1 VKRKTQGWLAVAG
14 ALLTLSAATPTSLAA
29 DAPELYLGSVAMD
42 IPSAMYRRL
51 KPLADYLTQELG
63 RPVQLRL
70 SADLTRAS
78 NEVAAGAVDIAY
90 LTPVA
95 YIKAHRAGQAR
106 VLAKCVTAGHG
117 SLRLMIVS
125 RPDSKVRSV
134 GDLAGKS
141 FAFGDPAAILQRAVV
156 VNAGM
161 PLERLGSYKFIGHYD
176 NIARG
181 IASGEFD
188 AGILKDTTAAQW
200 QKKGA
205 LHIIHTSPDLPPYNI
220 AVSKRVDDRL
230 AGQIQKALIALSL
243 DKPEHRGILQALDPR
258 YTGFAATTDAEYEV
272 VRVLTRPFEK

>member
-1 VKRKTQGWLAVAG
+1 MAAAG
-14 ALLTLSAATPTSLAA
+14 AALVLAGTPLTSPAA

-51 KPLADYLTQELG
+51 KPLADYLTRELG

-70 SADLTRAS
+70 SSDLTRAS

-95 YIKAHRAGQAR
+95 YIKAQRAGQAR
-106 VLAKCVTAGHG
+106 LLVKCVTAGQG
-117 SLRLMIVS
+117 SLHLMIVS
-125 RPDSKVRSV
+125 RSNSRIRSV
-134 GDLAGKS
+134 ADLAGKS

-156 VNAGM
+156 VNAGL
-161 PLERLGSYKFIGHYD
+161 PLEKLGSYKFIGHYD

-181 IASGEFD
+181 ITSGEFD

-200 QKKGA
+200 VKRGE
-205 LHIIHTSPDLPPYNI
+205 LRLVHTSPGLPPYNL

-230 AGQIQKALIALSL
+230 AAQMQKALLALKL
-243 DKPEHRGILQALDPR
+243 DNPEHRRVIQALDPN
-258 YTGFAATTDAEYEV
+258 YTGFAATSDAEYEV
-272 VRVLTRPFEK
+272 VRVLTRPFDK

>member
-1 VKRKTQGWLAVAG
+1 MAALVLAG
-14 ALLTLSAATPTSLAA
+14 TSSSTLAA

-42 IPSAMYRRL
+42 IPSAMYQRL
-51 KPLADYLTQELG
+51 KPLADYLAHELG
-63 RPVQLRL
+63 RSVQLRL

-95 YIKAHRAGQAR
+95 YIKAQRAGQAR
-106 VLAKCVTAGHG
+106 VLVKCVTAGQG
-117 SLRLMIVS
+117 SLRLMIATRNNS
-125 RPDSKVRSV
+125 SIRSV
-134 GDLAGKS
+134 ADLSGKA

-188 AGILKDTTAAQW
+188 AGILKDTTATQW
-200 QKKGA
+200 VKKGE
-205 LHIIHTSPDLPPYNI
+205 LRVIHTSPELPPYNVAI
-220 AVSKRVDDRL
+220 SKRVDDRL
-230 AGQIQKALIALSL
+230 AAQIQKALLALNL
-243 DKPEHRGILQALDPR
+243 DNPEHRRVIHALDPR
-258 YTGFAATTDAEYEV
+258 YTGFAATSDSEYEV
-272 VRVLTRPFEK
+272 VRVLTRPFDK

>member
-1 VKRKTQGWLAVAG
+1 VKRRTQGWLATAG
-14 ALLTLSAATPTSLAA
+14 AVLTLSGAATTSLGA

-51 KPLADYLTQELG
+51 KPLADYLTRELA

-106 VLAKCVTAGHG
+106 VLVKCVTAGHG
-117 SLRLMIVS
+117 SLRLMIVT
-125 RPDSKVRSV
+125 RPDSKVRAVS
-134 GDLAGKS
+134 DLAGKS

-161 PLERLGSYKFIGHYD
+161 PLEKLGSYKFIGHYD

-188 AGILKDTTAAQW
+188 AGILKDTTAEQW

-205 LHIIHTSPDLPPYNI
+205 LRIIHTSPDLPPYNI

-230 AGQIQKALIALSL
+230 AGQIQKALIALRL
-243 DKPEHRGILQALDPR
+243 DNPEHRRILQALDPR
-258 YTGFAATTDAEYEV
+258 YTGFVATTDAEYEV
-272 VRVLTRPFEK
+272 VRVLTRPFDN